1 MRIKTER
8 QYFQWVAYDD
18 ETYDG
23 APDSSRRARAIGTG
37 DTEQEAIEDLQEQ
50 LELAE

>member
-1 MRIKTER
+1 MKIRTEH

-23 APDSSRRARAIGTG
+23 APDAGRARTIGTG
-37 DTEQEAIEDLQEQ
+37 DTEAEAIEDLKEQ
-50 LELAE
+50 LELAQ